1 MVSSVQVSHSVM
13 SNSLR
18 SHEPQHARQESFG
31 SFWTL
36 LQGCI
41 YTVLVLKELKTL
53 KAGDGKL
60 ICVLGFLEVST
71 E

>member
-1 MVSSVQVSHSVM
+1 MGMFQTFKNH
-13 SNSLR
+13 L
-18 SHEPQHARQESFG
+18 FG

>member
-1 MVSSVQVSHSVM
+1 MLSLYH
-13 SNSLR
+13 NSQGASIVGMFQTFKNHL
-18 SHEPQHARQESFG
+18 FG
-31 SFWTL
+31 SCWTL
-36 LQGCI
+36 FQGCI